1 MDTWLKKLKDFFPFL
16 VVAVVCALLFDGIL
30 TNFVASFIGSAFVC
44 LVRHRM
50 AE

>member
-1 MDTWLKKLKDFFPFL
+1 MEKWREKLKDFFPFL
-16 VVAVVCALLFDGIL
+16 VVAVVCAALFDGLL
-30 TNFVASFIGSAFVC
+30 TNFVAAFIGSAFVC